1 MLVTFHQ
8 FAVVLVGFIPKLEPT
23 TILEEISIPM
33 AKTNKI
39 KCIENDRILQ
49 TKKMVEEFKSFGEQI
64 LPCQFGKLLLD
75 LCYTCTKSKTVIF

>member
-8 FAVVLVGFIPKLEPT
+8 YAVVLVGFIPKLEP

-39 KCIENDRILQ
+39 KYI
-49 TKKMVEEFKSFGEQI
+49 
-64 LPCQFGKLLLD
+64 
-75 LCYTCTKSKTVIF
+75 